1 MFFELLFFTFFRV
14 KNRNHKKL
22 SSFLYLAYLNKNEL
36 KRIVISVTNDLTT
49 DQRVEKT
56 CEALSEIGYDV
67 VLVGRK
73 LKTSLPIQKNYKT
86 VRFRLLFNKGFL
98 FYAEFNIRLF
108 IFLLFTKKNLLF
120 SNDLDTLLPNYLL
133 SLLQQKTLVF
143 DSHELF
149 SEIPELVTKPRIKN
163 FWLYLEKKLIPK
175 LKNVITVSNSIKNH
189 YLNLYGVSATVVRNI
204 PKIQK
209 IEPKEFDVNTDEKKI
224 ILYQGAVNIGRG
236 IELMIDTM
244 PLLDKYLFIVI
255 GDGDILKE
263 LKEKVKLQNLNNKV
277 KFLGKKS
284 PEELKKLTLSAS
296 IGMSLEEDLGLN
308 YRYALPNKVF
318 DYLHANIPVII
329 ADLPEMRALIEKY
342 SIGEILT
349 ERSPEVLAK
358 TIMQMA
364 TKSYAKE
371 LLIAKEKLNW
381 NNEKKKLTSI
391 FFNLD

>member
-1 MFFELLFFTFFRV
+1 M
-14 KNRNHKKL
+14 KKRNHKKL
-22 SSFLYLAYLNKNEL
+22 PSFLYLAYLNKNVL

-86 VRFRLLFNKGFL
+86 VRFCLLFNKGFL

-342 SIGEILT
+342 SFGEILT

-358 TIMQMA
+358 IIKQMT
-364 TKSYAKE
+364 TKSYKKE
-371 LLIAKEKLNW
+371 LAMAKEKLNW
-381 NNEKKKLTSI
+381 SKEKKKLTSI
-391 FFNLD
+391 FFKLD

>member
-1 MFFELLFFTFFRV
+1 M

-56 CEALSEIGYDV
+56 CEALTEIGYDV

-175 LKNVITVSNSIKNH
+175 LKNVITLSNSIKNH

-209 IEPKEFDVNTDEKKI
+209 IDPKEFDVNTDEKKI

-349 ERSPEVLAK
+349 ERSPKVLAK
-358 TIMQMA
+358 IIKQMT
-364 TKSYAKE
+364 TKSYKKE
-371 LLIAKEKLNW
+371 LAMAKEKLNW
-381 NNEKKKLTSI
+381 SKEKKKLTSI
-391 FFNLD
+391 FFKLD

>member
-1 MFFELLFFTFFRV
+1 V
-14 KNRNHKKL
+14 KKRNHKKL
-22 SSFLYLAYLNKNEL
+22 PSFLYLAYLNKNVL

-86 VRFRLLFNKGFL
+86 VRFCLLFNKGFL

-209 IEPKEFDVNTDEKKI
+209 IDPKEFDVNTDEKKI

-358 TIMQMA
+358 IIKQMT
-364 TKSYAKE
+364 TKSYKKE
-371 LLIAKEKLNW
+371 LAMAKEKLNW
-381 NNEKKKLTSI
+381 SKEKKKLTSI
-391 FFNLD
+391 FFKLD

>member
-1 MFFELLFFTFFRV
+1 V

-358 TIMQMA
+358 IIKQMT
-364 TKSYAKE
+364 TKSYKKE
-371 LLIAKEKLNW
+371 LAMAKEKLNW
-381 NNEKKKLTSI
+381 SKEKKKLTSI
-391 FFNLD
+391 FFKLD